1 MSRPILQLTRVLA
14 VLTAVTIVV
23 VLVKG
28 RGLPRPQGEVSEN
41 ELIAEAPRAA
51 SDVIALLDGLK
62 PGDKLEAVTVMAID
76 APSERVVRV
85 QVGVEGMA
93 FTIGINLAGSSA
105 GKPPPVTTGK
115 YEIGYGNPRGTG
127 ELPPGA
133 MGNAAEAL
141 AERIR
146 RRENEVPVPAGM

>member
-14 VLTAVTIVV
+14 VLTAVVVVV

-28 RGLPRPQGEVSEN
+28 RGSSKPQAEVPRN
-41 ELIAEAPRAA
+41 ELIDEAPRAA
-51 SDVIALLDGLK
+51 GDVIALLDGLK
-62 PGDKLEAVTVMAID
+62 PGDKLEAVTVLAID

-85 QVGVEGMA
+85 HVGVEGMV
-93 FTIGINLAGSSA
+93 FTIGISRAGSSA
-105 GKPPPVTTGK
+105 GKPPPVTTGR
-115 YEIGYGNPRGTG
+115 YELGYGNARGSG

-146 RRENEVPVPAGM
+146 RRESEVPLPAGM

>member
-14 VLTAVTIVV
+14 VLTVVTVVV

-28 RGLPRPQGEVSEN
+28 RGSPRPKGEVPQN
-41 ELIAEAPRAA
+41 ELTDEAPPAA
-51 SDVIALLDGLK
+51 GDVSALLDGLK
-62 PGDKLEAVTVMAID
+62 PGDTLEAVKVLAID
-76 APSERVVRV
+76 APSKRVVQV
-85 QVGVEGMA
+85 HVGVEGMA